1 MRLELCLFNIIFIQS
16 RLGFGF
22 FLCVFA
28 DKPFHPLPVL
38 QNVTCPTTSFTDL
51 AEIVSRIEPV
61 KAPVADGEWG
71 QGQRQRQL
79 LPCSGRGLSLSGP
92 FPAPLRAPE
101 PVSPSCHLSWH
112 RELSGDV
119 TAVARHCCQPLP
131 GGNNPCSERRNTSG
145 SSGSILWGCPVPL
158 WWLHARPVLGWRC

>member
-71 QGQRQRQL
+71 QGQRQL
-79 LPCSGRGLSLSGP
+79 LPCSGRGLSL
-92 FPAPLRAPE
+92 E
-101 PVSPSCHLSWH
+101 
-112 RELSGDV
+112 GDI
-119 TAVARHCCQPLP
+119 
-131 GGNNPCSERRNTSG
+131 PCSPQSPRACVPLLPPPLAQRAQ
-145 SSGSILWGCPVPL
+145 WGC
-158 WWLHARPVLGWRC
+158 RCCGQALLSASPWGE